1 MHSLLSGLWSL
12 LTSALSFRKAPGSG
26 SVSPSSPSGS
36 SPASFTSPRSL
47 SETGLTVLKHYEG
60 CELKA
65 YRDSVGVLTI
75 GYGDTENVNEGMV
88 ITHEEAEDRL
98 ERRLGRDFEPAVR
111 AAVIAHM
118 RQEQFDAMVCLAY
131 NIGAAAFAKST
142 LVKLFN
148 AGDIQLAA
156 DQFLRWDKAG
166 GKSLK
171 GLRRR
176 RAAERALFLGAN
188 AAYAIAAGD
197 KAP

>member
-1 MHSLLSGLWSL
+1 MQLSNFGQSFLKIFAKL
-12 LTSALSFRKAPGSG
+12 FRPATSSGSG
-26 SVSPSSPSGS
+26 SASLPSGS
-36 SPASFTSPRSL
+36 SPVSFSNPRSI
-47 SETGLTVLKHYEG
+47 SDDGLTVLKHYEG
-60 CELKA
+60 CRLRA
-65 YRDSVGVLTI
+65 YRDSVGVWTI
-75 GYGDTENVNEGMV
+75 GYGDTENVTEGLV
-88 ITHEEAEDRL
+88 ITQQEAEDRL
-98 ERRLGRDFEPAVR
+98 ERRLDRDFEPGVR
-111 AAVIAHM
+111 AAITAPM

-131 NIGAAAFAKST
+131 NIGVGAFSNST

-197 KAP
+197 KTP

>member
-1 MHSLLSGLWSL
+1 MHSFLSGLWSL
-12 LTSALSFRKAPGSG
+12 LTSALNSRKGQGNGSA
-26 SVSPSSPSGS
+26 SPSSPSAS
-36 SPASFTSPRSL
+36 SPASFTSPRSI

-60 CELKA
+60 CRLRA
-65 YRDSVGVLTI
+65 YRDAVGVWTI
-75 GYGDTENVNEGMV
+75 GYGDTENVTEGMV
-88 ITHEEAEDRL
+88 INQQEAEDRL
-98 ERRLGRDFEPAVR
+98 ERRLDREFEPGVR
-111 AAVIAHM
+111 AAITAAM

-131 NIGAAAFAKST
+131 NIGVGAFANST

-188 AAYAIAAGD
+188 AAQAIAAGD
-197 KAP
+197 KTP

>member
-1 MHSLLSGLWSL
+1 M
-12 LTSALSFRKAPGSG
+12 
-26 SVSPSSPSGS
+26 
-36 SPASFTSPRSL
+36 
-47 SETGLTVLKHYEG
+47 SESGLTVLKHYEG

-65 YRDSVGVLTI
+65 YQDSVGVWTI
-75 GYGDTENVNEGMV
+75 GYGDTENVLPGMT
-88 ITHEEAEDRL
+88 ITRQEAEDRL
-98 ERRLGRDFEPAVR
+98 ERRLARDFEPGVR
-111 AAVIAHM
+111 AAISAGM

-131 NIGAAAFAKST
+131 NIGVGAFAGST

-156 DQFLRWDKAG
+156 DQFPRWDKAG

-171 GLRRR
+171 GLRKR

-197 KAP
+197 KTP

>member
-1 MHSLLSGLWSL
+1 M
-12 LTSALSFRKAPGSG
+12 
-26 SVSPSSPSGS
+26 
-36 SPASFTSPRSL
+36 

-60 CELKA
+60 CELQA
-65 YRDSVGVLTI
+65 YQDSVGVWTI
-75 GYGDTENVNEGMV
+75 GYGDTENVLPGMV
-88 ITHEEAEDRL
+88 ITRQEAEDRL
-98 ERRLGRDFEPAVR
+98 ERRLARDFEPGVR
-111 AAVIAHM
+111 AAITVGM

-131 NIGAAAFAKST
+131 NIGVGAFTGST

-148 AGDIQLAA
+148 AGDIALAA
-156 DQFLRWDKAG
+156 DQFPRWDKAA

-197 KAP
+197 KTL

>member
-1 MHSLLSGLWSL
+1 M
-12 LTSALSFRKAPGSG
+12 
-26 SVSPSSPSGS
+26 
-36 SPASFTSPRSL
+36 
-47 SETGLTVLKHYEG
+47 
-60 CELKA
+60 
-65 YRDSVGVLTI
+65 
-75 GYGDTENVNEGMV
+75 GYGDTENVTEGMV
-88 ITHEEAEDRL
+88 ITQQEAEDRL
-98 ERRLGRDFEPAVR
+98 ERRLDRDFEPGVR
-111 AAVIAHM
+111 AAITAGI

-131 NIGAAAFAKST
+131 NIGVGAFSNST

-197 KAP
+197 KTP

>member
-1 MHSLLSGLWSL
+1 M
-12 LTSALSFRKAPGSG
+12 
-26 SVSPSSPSGS
+26 
-36 SPASFTSPRSL
+36 
-47 SETGLTVLKHYEG
+47 GLTVLKHYEG
-60 CELKA
+60 CRLKA
-65 YRDSVGVLTI
+65 YQDSVGVWTI
-75 GYGDTENVNEGMV
+75 GYGDTENVLPGMT
-88 ITHEEAEDRL
+88 ITQEEAEDRL
-98 ERRLGRDFEPAVR
+98 ERRLDRDFEPGVR
-111 AAVIAHM
+111 AAITAGM

-131 NIGAAAFAKST
+131 NIGVSAFAKST

-197 KAP
+197 KTP

>member
-1 MHSLLSGLWSL
+1 MHSFLSGLWSL
-12 LTSALSFRKAPGSG
+12 LTSALNSRKGQGSG
-26 SVSPSSPSGS
+26 SALPSSPSGS
-36 SPASFTSPRSL
+36 SPASFTSPRSI

-75 GYGDTENVNEGMV
+75 GFGDTENVTEGMV
-88 ITHEEAEDRL
+88 ITREEAEDRL
-98 ERRLGRDFEPAVR
+98 ERRLDRDFEPGVR
-111 AAVIAHM
+111 AAISASI

-131 NIGAAAFAKST
+131 NIGVGAFAKST

-197 KAP
+197 KTP

>member
-12 LTSALSFRKAPGSG
+12 LTSALSFRKERGSG
-26 SVSPSSPSGS
+26 SVLPSSASAS
-36 SPASFTSPRSL
+36 SPASFTSPRSI
-47 SETGLTVLKHYEG
+47 SESGLTVLKHYEG

-65 YRDSVGVLTI
+65 YRDAVGVLTI
-75 GYGDTENVNEGMV
+75 GYGDTENVTEGMV

-98 ERRLGRDFEPAVR
+98 ERRLGRDFEPGVK
-111 AAVIAHM
+111 AAITAGM

-131 NIGAAAFAKST
+131 NIGVGAFAAST

-197 KAP
+197 KTP